1 MITIKS
7 MKNTIL
13 ILAVLGTLSA
23 CATVHKPT
31 HSTRSAIEQLLL
43 SEAVTKSLPEQLES
57 ALPIPQGANIVL
69 EISGVSEDKDIVRQV
84 MAGWLGKQGYHV
96 MAGWFGGE
104 GYHVQG
110 DFDQATHRVNIVL
123 ESLGT
128 ESGET
133 FIGLP
138 PIQSVIIPFA
148 TPELAFYK
156 AQYQTGFVKLYF
168 DMFELPSNRFISSTS
183 PFFSETHYNDFTFLF
198 LFSFKKTD
206 LITTPHLGA
215 FKEDVKDQTKDKPP
229 SDQDSESILN

>member
-1 MITIKS
+1 MNKPL
-7 MKNTIL
+7 KNTIL
-13 ILAVLGTLSA
+13 LLAALGILSA
-23 CATVHKPT
+23 CSTVHKPT
-31 HSTRSAIEQLLL
+31 SSARSAVEQLLL

-57 ALPIPQGANIVL
+57 SLPIPQGANIVL
-69 EISGVSEDKDIVRQV
+69 DISGVSEDKDIVRQV
-84 MAGWLGKQGYHV
+84 LAGWLGKQGYHV
-96 MAGWFGGE
+96 MAGWFGRE

-110 DFDQATHRVNIVL
+110 DIDQATHRVNIVL

-156 AQYQTGFVKLYF
+156 AQYQTGFVKLYL
-168 DMFELPSNRFISSTS
+168 DMFELPSNRFISSS
-183 PFFSETHYNDFTFLF
+183 PPFFAETHYNDFTFLF

-206 LITTPHLGA
+206 LTTTPHLGA
-215 FKEDVKDQTKDKPP
+215 FKEDAKVQTKDKLP
-229 SDQDSESILN
+229 SDQDSENIPN